1 MNNQVF
7 RFLDVTESVSAM
19 ADAPPVNFGVHV
31 AVFERL
37 LAWRLIPDCDSSP
50 RSGAFLSQPDLI

>member
-1 MNNQVF
+1 MNNRVF
-7 RFLDVTESVSAM
+7 RFPGVTESVPRM
-19 ADAPPVNFGVHV
+19 ADAPPVNFDAHL

-37 LAWRLIPDCDSSP
+37 LVWRLIQDCDLSP